1 MELQKAPN
9 IDRDYCRI
17 GSLEIYDFTFVCEVT
32 DYCRIG
38 SLEMERSAGVSFQ
51 EDYCR
56 IGSLEKDQEVLF
68 PRGQ

>member
-1 MELQKAPN
+1 M
-9 IDRDYCRI
+9 
-17 GSLEIYDFTFVCEVT
+17 S